1 MLFEAEVALSASFSY
16 VGGFVLAGLVVG
28 TCARCKI
35 DDAGFVV
42 AFQFV
47 F

>member
-1 MLFEAEVALSASFSY
+1 MLFETEITLSASFSY
-16 VGGFVLAGLVVG
+16 VGSIVLAGLVVG
-28 TCARCKI
+28 TCAGCKI
-35 DDAGFVV
+35 DDAGFVT